1 MRMYALCICVRF
13 MRYIE
18 LEKHLQNVLQ
28 GEEGFAPLYVV
39 SGEDDYLKE
48 LALRQFENVLDKDYS
63 DFNFA
68 KMYSDCSVDD
78 LKDALD
84 TYPMFDNVRIIVL
97 YMDEK
102 TPAELKAFVEE
113 YAKAPSPTS
122 VLIVA
127 IDGDANKVLKIKKA
141 ESVDCSC
148 LEEEELILEINKI
161 LAVEPSVSISMDA
174 AKELISRTQSG
185 MARIVSETNKLKA
198 YANGIIKKED
208 VENMVVA
215 DLDFQIFELSNA
227 LAEKDG
233 NKALEIVNYFFANGV
248 HGITVINLIYD
259 KYRKMLHAELNKDKT
274 NDEVGQMLGMKGGA
288 VYYLRKTS
296 SKYSQVRLK
305 KCVDYLHSLQYDVLS
320 GKRLESSALQEAV
333 LQLLII

>member
-1 MRMYALCICVRF
+1 
-13 MRYIE
+13 MRYVE
-18 LEKHLQNVLQ
+18 LEKHLNSVLM
-28 GEEGFAPLYVV
+28 GEEDFAPLYVV
-39 SGEDDYLKE
+39 AGEDDYLKDM
-48 LALRQFENVLDKDYS
+48 ALKQFEGVLDKDYA

-78 LKDALD
+78 LKDTLD
-84 TYPMFDNVRIIVL
+84 TYPMFDSVRVVVL
-97 YMDEK
+97 FVDEK
-102 TPAELKAFVEE
+102 TSAELKAFLEE
-113 YAKAPSPTS
+113 YVKAPSPTA
-122 VLIVA
+122 VLVLYV
-127 IDGDANKVLKIKKA
+127 DGDANKVFKSKKA
-141 ESVDCSC
+141 TAVDCSC
-148 LEEEELILEINKI
+148 LEEDELVLEINKI
-161 LAVEPSVSISMDA
+161 LAIEPSVAISLDA

-185 MARIVSETNKLKA
+185 MARIVSETQKLKA
-198 YANGIIKKED
+198 YANGTITRQD

-233 NKALEIVNYFFANGV
+233 DKALEIVNYFFANGV
-248 HGITVINLIYD
+248 RGVTVINLIYD

-320 GKRLESSALQEAV
+320 GKRLEASALQEAV